1 MKCQIDEAQAGIK
14 IADDMWH
21 TRTRSHLWKFATWRF
36 ICRGLT
42 VFLSLQLPSL
52 QAPAVHSLR
61 GRLTLLKS
69 TCHQAL
75 LLLGAID
82 TSHPL
87 ITSRPL
93 PPRLAV
99 ASPHLLASVPRPSI
113 LRTHLWPGSCNVSPA
128 VRSGGWCPSPGLW
141 LHHCYPILWT
151 EPIPCPRNPP
161 GSLDGETCFTRLF

>member
-14 IADDMWH
+14 IADHMWH
-21 TRTRSHLWKFATWRF
+21 TRTHSHLWKFATWRF
-36 ICRGLT
+36 ICRGLP

-52 QAPAVHSLR
+52 QAPTVQCLQ

-87 ITSRPL
+87 IMSRPP

-99 ASPHLLASVPRPSI
+99 WLISLLQSPGRPSSLLTSDLALVMFPWLLGVEAGAPHLGSDCTIVTPSCEQ
-113 LRTHLWPGSCNVSPA
+113 S
-128 VRSGGWCPSPGLW
+128 
-141 LHHCYPILWT
+141 
-151 EPIPCPRNPP
+151 
-161 GSLDGETCFTRLF
+161 